1 MQKAKETAETI
12 KKSSLAVEDLTEEEV
27 SNHRLFQE
35 KSGYDYLHALFFHRH
50 KKLVGSSVRIKVFLA
65 GLILGVAGV
74 ALIVANLFMTQT
86 EFMEV
91 SNEFWGQINH
101 ILAFLVFVMYCAS
114 SGKDLTTAMF
124 YNCDVSLLK
133 YGYYRSREAI
143 LMSFRIRLKYM
154 LMTEF
159 PVVGVLCGGILVD
172 CLLLRQYAHWGQI
185 LAILCCVCILTVF
198 FSVIFLCMYYIFQP
212 FTEGGQETGFGYKF
226 CSAALWVFAYT
237 CLQVGAPPIYFAGML
252 LALTLLVI
260 LASVLLV
267 RWLAPKTFR
276 LK

>member
-1 MQKAKETAETI
+1 
-12 KKSSLAVEDLTEEEV
+12 VEDLEETEI
-27 SNHRLFQE
+27 SNHRLFQD
-35 KSGYDYLHALFFHRH
+35 KSGYDYLHALFFYRH
-50 KKLVGSSVRIKVFLA
+50 KKQVKNNARIKAFFL
-65 GLILGVAGV
+65 GLVLGVAAI
-74 ALIVANLFMTQT
+74 ALIMANILMSPA
-86 EFMEV
+86 EFMKMSKEWWE
-91 SNEFWGQINH
+91 NINH
-101 ILAFLVFVMYCAS
+101 LLSILVFVMYCVS
-114 SGKDLTTAMF
+114 SGKDLTKAMF
-124 YNCDVSLLK
+124 YHCDVSLLK
-133 YGYYRSREAI
+133 YGYYRSQQAI
-143 LMSFRIRLKYM
+143 LESFRIRLKYM
-154 LMTEF
+154 LYTEL
-159 PVVGVLCGGILVD
+159 PVVAVLSGGILAD
-172 CLLLRQYAHWGQI
+172 CLLLRQYAHMVQI
-185 LAILCCVCILTVF
+185 AALLCCVCILSVF